1 MRLKTIKL
9 AGFKSFV
16 DPTTVPFQSNL
27 TAIVGPN
34 GCGKSNVID
43 AVLWVMGESSAKHL
57 RGQSMTDVIFNGSV
71 SRKPVSRAS
80 IELVF
85 DNTEGRA
92 AGEYAKFAEIAVKRE
107 VTREGQ
113 SKYFLNGGN
122 CRRRDVTD
130 LFLGTGLG
138 PRSYAIIEQGM
149 IARIIEAK
157 PEELRTYV
165 EEAAGVSRY
174 KERRRETE
182 GRISRTRD
190 NLNRLNDLSDEQGRH
205 LDHLKRQA
213 DAAKRY
219 KALMAE
225 WRDLESL
232 GFWYQL
238 QDQKEKQ
245 KQERLAKDDC
255 QRLLYQLQS
264 AMSTNERGRI
274 DALVAREDAV
284 KLLDAANT
292 AYYTHAATL
301 SRLEANKEA
310 YEQQVKQSTANQ
322 ERIQNDIDILKTLI
336 AKDRDEGV
344 GASQKR
350 ASLEPKL
357 QTIESDLT
365 SIEASIAMIEG
376 HLSVQDS
383 TQGQLAE
390 ELGRVKSEITRLEI
404 KKHGLQR
411 QQRLESQRLETID
424 QAVLQLPYTDPQVIA
439 KLESECIALTAGLA
453 EQTAEYETLKVSQER
468 NQTKITE
475 QEVSVREH
483 KGALQSA
490 EAALQKACR
499 IIETESR
506 IDDRGISA
514 WFSRQSQILGRVLEY
529 IELPSADRSA
539 FEAAYPEL
547 LSAFVC
553 QDLETLDVDALP
565 PGIRVVSLDYVK
577 RLPQTVKKT
586 SSHQATVGQGYTDQ
600 GLRFGQGWVERVAG
614 RATGILDIKARIP
627 DLEHTQEKAKNRLAE
642 VESEFGQLR
651 EACDQAVSELKSKS
665 ESLAALEKQSVQ
677 LSNRLAG
684 LRAKNQ
690 EVEAS
695 RLRLQREKQSLIDA
709 QFQIEQERAE
719 LDQQRDEATRLRQSI
734 QDQLIP
740 LHQALDA
747 DKASLSRLRD
757 ERNQLMHLRLDLRV
771 EVERL
776 SGIESRFETQI
787 ERIEGQ
793 LVSLINELESLTTHH
808 QTLSDSPA
816 LSDADLKVAVSES
829 QCLEHALRVARQSL
843 GEREEFLRQLDK
855 KRAGLERDREV
866 QNRALSELCLKEQ
879 AIEIELSRL
888 QDELKNRQANEAH
901 LIEIEQRFDGREAA
915 ESELNRIDFRIERL
929 GPINLVA
936 LGEYQKELE
945 RKADLDRQH
954 AELIEALETL
964 EGAIRKIDRETRALF
979 RNTFDAINRS
989 FGDIFPQLFGGGDA
1003 WLMLTNEDVLSTGV
1017 TIMARPP
1024 GKRNSSIYVL
1034 SGGEKA
1040 LTALSLVFAIFQLN
1054 PAPFCLLD
1062 EVDAPLDDANVGRY
1076 ADAVAK
1082 MSKAVQFIYVTHN
1095 KIAMERA
1102 EKLMGVT
1109 MSEPGVS
1116 RLVSVDIDRAV
1127 GLATIE

>member
-1 MRLKTIKL
+1 MRLKSIKL

-43 AVLWVMGESSAKHL
+43 AVRWVMGESSAKHL
-57 RGQSMTDVIFNGSV
+57 RGESMTDVIFNGSV

-107 VTREGQ
+107 VTRDGQ
-113 SKYFLNGGN
+113 SKYFLNGSH

-165 EEAAGVSRY
+165 EEAAGVSKY

-182 GRISRTRD
+182 SRILRTRE
-190 NLNRLNDLSDEQGRH
+190 NLDRLNDLSDELGRQ
-205 LDHLKRQA
+205 LDRLKRQA
-213 DAAKRY
+213 DAAERY
-219 KALMAE
+219 KTLKAQS
-225 WRDLESL
+225 RDLESL
-232 GFWYQL
+232 VFWYQL
-238 QDQKEKQ
+238 QDHKEKQ
-245 KQERLAKDDC
+245 QQERVAKEDC
-255 QRLLYQLQS
+255 QKIMDQS
-264 AMSTNERGRI
+264 ASSLSTNERGRI
-274 DALVAREDAV
+274 DAQVAREDANQ
-284 KLLDAANT
+284 LLDAANT

-310 YEQQVKQSTANQ
+310 YEQQVKQLTANQ
-322 ERIQNDIDILKTLI
+322 ERIQNDIETLKTLT

-344 GASQKR
+344 DASHKR
-350 ASLEPKL
+350 ALLEPKL
-357 QTIESDLT
+357 QTIEADLT
-365 SIEASIAMIEG
+365 SLEASIATLEG
-376 HLSVQDS
+376 QLNAQDS
-383 TQGQLAE
+383 TRSQLAG
-390 ELGRVKSEITRLEI
+390 ELGRVKSEITRLETE
-404 KKHGLQR
+404 KQGLER
-411 QQRLESQRLETID
+411 QQRLDRQRLETID
-424 QAVLQLPYTDPQVIA
+424 HAVLQIADTDPQVIA
-439 KLESECIALTAGLA
+439 ELEAECLVLTERLA
-453 EQTAEYETLKVSQER
+453 EKTAEHERLKASHERSQV
-468 NQTKITE
+468 IVTE

-483 KGALQSA
+483 QGVLQSA
-490 EAALQKACR
+490 EAELQKARR
-499 IIETESR
+499 IIEAESR
-506 IDDRGISA
+506 IDDREISA
-514 WFSRQSQILGRVLEY
+514 WVSRQSHILGRVLEY
-529 IELPSADRSA
+529 IELPGEDRSA
-539 FEAAYPEL
+539 FEAAYPEV

-553 QDLETLDVDALP
+553 QDLETLDVDGLP
-565 PGIRVVSLDYVK
+565 AGVRVVSLDYANG
-577 RLPQTVKKT
+577 LPQIVKKT
-586 SSHQATVGQGYTDQ
+586 VSHRVADGEGYTDQ

-614 RATGILDIKARIP
+614 RATGILEIQARLP
-627 DLEHTQEKAKNRLAE
+627 DLEHAQEQAKSRLAD
-642 VESEFGQLR
+642 VEAEFSRLQELR
-651 EACDQAVSELKSKS
+651 DQAVIELKATS

-677 LSNRLAG
+677 LSHRLAG
-684 LRAKNQ
+684 LHAKNQ

-709 QFQIEQERAE
+709 QSQIDKERDE
-719 LDQQRDEATRLRQSI
+719 LDQQLDEITRLRQSI
-734 QDQLIP
+734 QDQLTPI
-740 LHQALDA
+740 HQRLDA
-747 DKASLSRLRD
+747 YKASLGRLRD
-757 ERNQLMHLRLDLRV
+757 ERNQLMLLRSDLRV

-776 SGIESRFETQI
+776 SGIESRSQTQV

-793 LVSLINELESLTTHH
+793 LASLVDELESLATHRH
-808 QTLSDSPA
+808 TLSDRPA
-816 LSDADLKVAVSES
+816 VTDADLKAAVSES
-829 QCLEHALRVARQSL
+829 QRLEQALQIARQSL
-843 GEREEFLRQLDK
+843 GEREECLRQLETE
-855 KRAGLERDREV
+855 RAGLERDREV
-866 QNRALSELCLKEQ
+866 QHQALNERRLKEQ

-888 QDELKNRQANEAH
+888 QQELNNRQANEAH
-901 LIEIEQRFDGREAA
+901 LIEIEQRFEGREAA
-915 ESELNRIDFRIERL
+915 ESELNRIETRIERL

-936 LGEYQKELE
+936 LDEYQKELE
-945 RKADLDRQH
+945 RKAELDHQH
-954 AELIEALETL
+954 AELTEALETL
-964 EGAIRKIDRETRALF
+964 EDAIRKIDRETRALF
-979 RNTFDAINRS
+979 RNTFDAINQS
-989 FGDIFPQLFGGGDA
+989 FGEIFPQLFGGGEA
-1003 WLMLTNEDVLSTGV
+1003 WLMLTDEDLLFTGV

-1024 GKRNSSIYVL
+1024 GKRNSSIYLL

-1040 LTALSLVFAIFQLN
+1040 LTALSLVFAIFHLN

-1082 MSKAVQFIYVTHN
+1082 MSNAIQFIYITHN

-1102 EKLMGVT
+1102 EQLMGVT

-1127 GLATIE
+1127 ELATTE